1 MTEKLKSCPICGK
14 ELIVYGPE
22 DWEPTFYD
30 PDSGGEPYR
39 AVCDCGFEFTKG
51 HYDYRDFVR
60 AINTRAAD
68 ENPPLTYEE
77 LQNMENEPVWL
88 IPKCGEPYWDI
99 VRTDCGY
106 EYPIVYFQNT
116 RFGAYQKNGYGKT
129 WLAYRRK
136 PEDVN

>member
-1 MTEKLKSCPICGK
+1 MNEKLTNCPFC
-14 ELIVYGPE
+14 
-22 DWEPTFYD
+22 
-30 PDSGGEPYR
+30 GGEVATMNFKPGRPDGYWQ
-39 AVCDCGFEFTKG
+39 ANCKKCGTKTK
-51 HYDYRDFVR
+51 YYQTEDE
-60 AINTRAAD
+60 AIAAWNTRAAD